1 MGEREVLVGPSGRG
15 LRGLEDQVG
24 EITLA
29 HLRDLIQT
37 TRQMIP
43 HADSLPEALLLVRRS
58 NAAVKLIPEA
68 LRAYQ
73 TLEEEQFQLRQDAA
87 ELHLRTQRN
96 AGELLTELAKHRG
109 GRPAETAS
117 RMEGVSSPPT
127 LKQLGITPQESHRWQ
142 RIGSLPN
149 EVFESYIQEAR
160 QRRVELTTMR
170 AVSLASRLLTGREL
184 GVDAEPWPS
193 GRVAQLA
200 EFETIRRHLTNLVW
214 LDPAVLNAAIP
225 PADRQRVLADI
236 RRVRRWLV
244 EFDAALVGP

>member
-1 MGEREVLVGPSGRG
+1 MGEREVLVAPSGRG
-15 LRGLEDQVG
+15 LRGLEAQVG

-43 HADSLPEALLLVRRS
+43 HADSLPDALLLVRRS
-58 NAAVKLIPEA
+58 NATVKLIPEA

-96 AGELLTELAKHRG
+96 AGELLSEMTKHRG
-109 GRPAETAS
+109 GRPTETAS
-117 RMEGVSSPPT
+117 TMEGVSSPPT

-149 EVFESYIQEAR
+149 EVFESYIQEGR

-170 AVSLASRLLTGREL
+170 AVSLANRLLKDRVQS
-184 GVDAEPWPS
+184 VDAEPRPS
-193 GRVAQLA
+193 GRAAQLV
-200 EFETIRRHLTNLVW
+200 EFERIRRHLTNLVW
-214 LDPAVLNAAIP
+214 LDPAVLNAAITP
-225 PADRQRVLADI
+225 EDRQRMLADI

-244 EFDAALVGP
+244 EFEAALVGP